1 MCSVYIYLGIIM
13 SSKVTFKKVNR
24 KRIKKISYTDP
35 EYVSG
40 YDVDLV
46 DFEELNNKRINNIPL
61 TVNEDKRYGIYILT
75 MVEIVMEGPKFRNKV
90 SIERQ
95 EVKDQSAFELT
106 IALMSYNP
114 ERGSIF
120 SFSYFCAYV
129 GAIHYYTSKAKLN
142 KKEQIIL
149 DAFSELVNRNYR
161 GRKVNTTEYSN
172 Y

>member
-1 MCSVYIYLGIIM
+1 M
-13 SSKVTFKKVNR
+13 SSKVTFKRVDR
-24 KRIKKISYTDP
+24 KRIKKIRYTDP

-46 DFEELNNKRINNIPL
+46 DYEELNNKRINNVPL
-61 TVNEDKRYGIYILT
+61 TPAEDQRYGIYILT

-90 SIERQ
+90 STERQ
-95 EVKDQSAFELT
+95 DIKDQSAFELT

-120 SFSYFCAYV
+120 SFSYFCAYI
-129 GAIHYYTSKAKLN
+129 GAIHYYANKAKLN
-142 KKEQIIL
+142 KKEQIII
-149 DAFSELVNRNYR
+149 DAFNESVNSNYR
-161 GRKVNTTEYSN
+161 GRKVNTSEYSI

>member
-1 MCSVYIYLGIIM
+1 MGVLM
-13 SSKVTFKKVNR
+13 SSRVTFKRVNR
-24 KRIKKISYTDP
+24 KRIKKIRYTDP

-40 YDVDLV
+40 YDIDLI

-90 SIERQ
+90 SRERQ

-106 IALMSYNP
+106 IALMSFNP

-129 GAIHYYTSKAKLN
+129 GAIHYYTNKAKLK

-149 DAFSELVNRNYR
+149 DAFDKLVNSNYR
-161 GRKVNTTEYSN
+161 GRKVNTSEYSN

>member
-1 MCSVYIYLGIIM
+1 MPIYLGIIM
-13 SSKVTFKKVNR
+13 SSKVTFKRVNR

-40 YDVDLV
+40 YDVDLI

-106 IALMSYNP
+106 IALMSFNP

-129 GAIHYYTSKAKLN
+129 GAIHYYTAKAKLK

-149 DAFSELVNRNYR
+149 DAFEKLVNSNYR
-161 GRKVNTTEYSN
+161 GRKVNTSEYSI